1 MISNKIQLLL
11 AIGSMGLN
19 AEKDLRGCSLRSLRR
34 CVKNWLGEIHKL
46 I

>member
-1 MISNKIQLLL
+1 MISHKILLL
-11 AIGSMGLN
+11 LTIGGMGRN

-34 CVKNWLGEIHKL
+34 WVKNWLGEILKL